1 MRRTAYAL
9 YGLILLE
16 TVVWVALVPVA
27 PTFARQLGL
36 SKLEIGAVLASAS
49 FATVVV
55 SVPIGVLAD
64 RIGARALTIASAV
77 VLTGSCVGQGLAS
90 DFWSLIVSRAVFG
103 LAFGAVWTVGAAWLA
118 ESADASPATALGAT
132 VTVSGVG
139 FALGPAFA
147 GLLGDRFG
155 VGVPFVACAGAA
167 ALATAFLFATPAGGD
182 GARERQRLPA
192 TLVGARRE
200 SFVVGSLA
208 LIMLLGFVSGG
219 VNLLVPLHL
228 KSNGVSAGS
237 TGLLFSAAAGVF
249 TLVSALVAR
258 RGARAATLRIVG
270 LCAAGLG
277 LSLLIV
283 IGSGATAA
291 AVAFVLVRAPFW
303 AAMDTILYPLGAAGA
318 ERASLGRGAVLGV
331 INLVW
336 GAAATAGPLVAGAVA
351 QSAGERAAYLLLAG
365 ACVGTALWLLRA
377 AARAPAPA
385 ALLLDD

>member
-1 MRRTAYAL
+1 MRRTAFAL

-16 TVVWVALVPVA
+16 TVVWVALVPLA

-36 SKLEIGAVLASAS
+36 SKLETGAVLASAS

-55 SVPIGVLAD
+55 SLPIGLLAD

-77 VLTGSCVGQGLAS
+77 VLTGSCVGQGLAA
-90 DFWSLIVSRAVFG
+90 DFWSLLVSRAAFG

-118 ESADASPATALGAT
+118 ETAHASRATALGVT
-132 VTVSGVG
+132 VTVSGLG

-147 GLLGDRFG
+147 GLVGDRFG
-155 VGVPFVACAGAA
+155 VGVPFLACAGAA
-167 ALATAFLFATPAGGD
+167 AVATAFLLATPAGGNA
-182 GARERQRLPA
+182 ARERRRLPA
-192 TLVGARRE
+192 TLAGARRE
-200 SFVVGSLA
+200 TLVVGSLA
-208 LIMLLGFVSGG
+208 LIMLVGFVGGG

-228 KSNGVSAGS
+228 RSNGVSAGS

-258 RGARAATLRIVG
+258 VGARAATLRNGG
-270 LCAAGLG
+270 LWALGLA

-283 IGSGATAA
+283 VGSGATVA

-331 INLVW
+331 INLAW
-336 GAAATAGPLVAGAVA
+336 GAAATVGPLVAGAVA
-351 QSAGERAAYLLLAG
+351 QAAGERAAYVLLAG
-365 ACVGTALWLLRA
+365 ASAATALWLMRA
-377 AARAPAPA
+377 AARARAP
-385 ALLLDD
+385 ALLLGD